1 MARFFYFRTI
11 NLISRSR
18 KLKFTCEI
26 AIFFVLLALIS
37 SIISIYY
44 EGKLAKHSNELINL
58 EIKEHTIQEW
68 LTDAPERN
76 LHNKLNKFYFRL
88 IEDNEKFDLNKKRY
102 YFYLLAWYPE
112 TIKFAI
118 EDMNSFDYKNLK
130 DKYKLK
136 KIEKDNEETFDFVY
150 SIYKKFKSPEEWMT
164 DSNTDKYFTDVEEKT
179 LIDLLNKN
187 EYNTF
192 QINLFFQE
200 LNNIIDE
207 QKKEISKEIRLIDK
221 KSKEAILIAF
231 IFQLLIFVIIQ
242 FMELREVRSAKKSN
256 K

>member
-1 MARFFYFRTI
+1 
-11 NLISRSR
+11 
-18 KLKFTCEI
+18 
-26 AIFFVLLALIS
+26 
-37 SIISIYY
+37 
-44 EGKLAKHSNELINL
+44 
-58 EIKEHTIQEW
+58 
-68 LTDAPERN
+68 
-76 LHNKLNKFYFRL
+76 
-88 IEDNEKFDLNKKRY
+88 
-102 YFYLLAWYPE
+102 
-112 TIKFAI
+112 
-118 EDMNSFDYKNLK
+118 
-130 DKYKLK
+130 
-136 KIEKDNEETFDFVY
+136 
-150 SIYKKFKSPEEWMT
+150 
-164 DSNTDKYFTDVEEKT
+164 T
-179 LIDLLNKN
+179 LIDLLDKN